1 MVDLTVPIEVL
12 GSEHRGHSPQKR
24 ETGDFRLQNCD
35 IQIPL
40 VYKAPS
46 LWYFVIAG
54 QTDSDTNTPRTSVAW
69 DVCGLASL
77 RVC

>member
-12 GSEHRGHSPQKR
+12 GSGHRGHSPQKR